1 MASARAL
8 RAGKAVIEL
17 SLLTGN
23 VDKQLKALESKMKN
37 FGRAMSSIGSTGLK
51 LTAGLAGLAAFPVKM
66 AADMELARSQFNSI
80 LGDADK
86 ASRILGELEAFAL
99 VSPLGTADL
108 QQGAKTLLNF
118 GVASGDVV
126 DTLKQLGNIAGGD
139 AEQMKRLALAF
150 GQVHAKG
157 RLMGGEVLQMV
168 DAGFNP
174 LQEISRTTGESMLSL
189 QKRMEAGGISAS
201 EVAQSFVTATSA
213 GGRFHGMIDAMSK
226 TTIGQFN
233 SLKESIATAA
243 RPIGTALLPILNE
256 YMKRVGEIVPRVA
269 DWIRN
274 NRDTIQSIGELTV
287 KVGLASGALV
297 AVGAVITNVAG
308 TVGVLRMAVMTL
320 AANPTVAA
328 VGALTLA
335 VGALAKTFND
345 AESAAKKLAT
355 EGTAA
360 LEKMSMAQ
368 LKATQSDLEW
378 RVFFEK
384 LDYRQ
389 LHDEGLAGKR
399 SEAERALAAV
409 NNEIE
414 ALEARQADL
423 YAREYA
429 KAKSSHH
436 PEVPFVNQPT
446 IAAERHLQLPKTW
459 KRWID
464 DAGDAF
470 KDKMESLKIQTPL
483 MLEDPA
489 RWLELKAK
497 DVQNA
502 MAAAQGWMGGEQS
515 QERLFAQQAT
525 FDARFSRQMYGRGG
539 DDPNTKI
546 LRDQLAEL
554 KGIRRQEGGIN
565 VV

>member
-37 FGRAMSSIGSTGLK
+37 FGKAMSSIGSTGLK

-66 AADMELARSQFNSI
+66 AADMELARSQFTSM

-86 ASRILGELEAFAL
+86 AGRILGQLEAFAL

-118 GVASGDVV
+118 GVASDDVV
-126 DTLKQLGNIAGGD
+126 TTLKQLGNIAGGD

-189 QKRMEAGGISAS
+189 QKRMEAGGISAAV
-201 EVAQSFVTATSA
+201 VAKSFVTATSA

-226 TTIGQFN
+226 TSIGQFN

-243 RPIGTALLPILNE
+243 RPIGTALLPMLND
-256 YMKRVGEIVPRVA
+256 YMKRVSEIVPRVA
-269 DWIRN
+269 EWIRN
-274 NRDTIQSIGELTV
+274 NQATIQTIGELTF
-287 KVGLASGALV
+287 KVGLASAALV
-297 AVGAVITNVAG
+297 AVGTVVTNVTG
-308 TVGVLRMAVMTL
+308 TVSALRLAVMAL

-328 VGALTLA
+328 LGALTLA
-335 VGALAKTFND
+335 VAALAKTFND
-345 AESAAKKLAT
+345 AESAAKKLAD

-368 LKATQSDLEW
+368 LKSVQSDLEW

-389 LHDEGLAGKR
+389 LHDETLAGQR

-414 ALEARQADL
+414 ALEARQADI
-423 YAREYA
+423 YAREDA
-429 KAKSSHH
+429 KAKSSQIH

-446 IAAERHLQLPKTW
+446 IATPRNLKLPETW

-470 KDKMESLKIQTPL
+470 KDKMEAVTIKPLILK
-483 MLEDPA
+483 DPA

-497 DVQNA
+497 ALQDAVAGVGKLNGADPQA
-502 MAAAQGWMGGEQS
+502 M
-515 QERLFAQQAT
+515 FQQQTAL
-525 FDARFSRQMYGRGG
+525 FDARFSRQVFGSG
-539 DDPNTKI
+539 DTTNGI
-546 LRDQLAEL
+546 LRQQLAEL
-554 KGIRRQEGGIN
+554 KKVNRKDGGLP